1 MTNKKKRILDNPS
14 LYMLLGLVIAIL
26 IARSYIYLG
35 GDIGLGYDGIT
46 FHHIFLGIILV
57 LISGITF
64 FSLNDL
70 THKNKKFM
78 YSLAFI
84 FGFGMGLI
92 TDETNFLVS
101 VGENYNLSDYYKP
114 LNTYVDVIF
123 IGILL
128 FIFVYSFFKT
138 K

>member
-1 MTNKKKRILDNPS
+1 
-14 LYMLLGLVIAIL
+14 MLFGLVIAIL
-26 IARSYIYLG
+26 IARSYVYLG
-35 GDIGLGYDGIT
+35 GNIGLGYDGIT

-57 LISGITF
+57 LISGILF
-64 FSLNDL
+64 FTLNNL
-70 THKNKKFM
+70 IYKNKKFM

-101 VGENYNLSDYYKP
+101 VGENYNLSNYYQP
-114 LNTYVDVIF
+114 LNIYSDVIF
-123 IGILL
+123 IGILIC
-128 FIFVYSFFKT
+128 IFVYSFLKT

>member
-1 MTNKKKRILDNPS
+1 
-14 LYMLLGLVIAIL
+14 
-26 IARSYIYLG
+26 
-35 GDIGLGYDGIT
+35 
-46 FHHIFLGIILV
+46 
-57 LISGITF
+57 
-64 FSLNDL
+64 
-70 THKNKKFM
+70 M